1 MKCFNKLSHV
11 FVMLCYMYCTLAAA
25 YAETMWSVKQERST
39 SLIRVR
45 SVSSRPS
52 EFVLIRKLSK
62 TGLHENASPFFAFLE
77 LRNCSEQFLR
87 DPFFFKE
94 HLKKSKEPLFTIK
107 NLCRI

>member
-1 MKCFNKLSHV
+1 MPRLCGQLSKNAVH
-11 FVMLCYMYCTLAAA
+11 
-25 YAETMWSVKQERST
+25 T
-39 SLIRVR
+39 SLISVR

-87 DPFFFKE
+87 DPFF
-94 HLKKSKEPLFTIK
+94 LKNI
-107 NLCRI
+107 